1 MLRNRA
7 YQGSSSLKLT
17 IAQFI
22 SWPGRQTTKTLLHMK
37 SFFQRH
43 EKRKVHAFSHCS
55 LSLFAALL
63 LGVTSSGLAQ
73 EISKTNSTPGNV
85 NGGTITRTVDVVSG
99 VDLPVGTTISDINLT
114 ITWNR
119 SIQFLTGFGNTTF
132 HEETGFW
139 LTSPNGT
146 RVVVVYDVFGLHSR
160 SGVIPATY
168 GGVTPLAGDVTVE
181 FDQQATSSPGTSDF
195 AGKNPISTSFKPEG
209 TNALDNL
216 DNYNGESPFGTWTL
230 TIADGLGSGGF
241 GEVEFKSFTLT
252 VNKSNTP
259 DMNLSFQN
267 GTSSASETGGSA
279 TVVATL
285 SAAAASDVTV
295 NLGFSGTATNNTDFT
310 ASTSAIVITAGDLSG
325 TSTLNFSDDGLDET
339 DESIIVDISSVSNAN
354 EGSGNQIIATIT
366 DDDLTTSVASRVY
379 LEGAFNGTNLNTTLN
394 ANIPVNQPY
403 TNNGHAGGESAGSPP
418 AAAVDWVLV
427 ELREAGSAAAATGS
441 TRVGSA
447 AGFLMSD
454 GSVKATDGTS
464 DLTITAQNVTGSSF
478 FVVVYHRNH
487 LSLMS
492 ASAITESGGKYSIDF
507 TTAQSQAFGTNPMI
521 EVASGVFAM
530 AGGDADGDGDIDA
543 ADLLNWRNQN
553 GTTFVYNTSKADF
566 NLDGV
571 VNAVDRNDFQQ
582 KNNTKTSQVPGI

>member
-1 MLRNRA
+1 MR
-7 YQGSSSLKLT
+7 
-17 IAQFI
+17 
-22 SWPGRQTTKTLLHMK
+22 
-37 SFFQRH
+37 SFFQQH
-43 EKRKVHAFSHCS
+43 EKRKAYAFSPCF
-55 LSLFAALL
+55 LSLIAALL
-63 LGVTSSGLAQ
+63 LAVNSSGLAQ
-73 EISKTNSTPGNV
+73 EVSKTNSTAGNV

-99 VDLPVGTTISDINLT
+99 VDLPAGTTISDINLT

-146 RVVVVYDVFGLHSR
+146 KVVVVYDVFGLHSR

-181 FDQQATSSPGTSDF
+181 FDQQATASPGASDF

-209 TNALDNL
+209 TNPLDNL

-252 VNKSNTP
+252 VNKSNIP
-259 DMNLSFQN
+259 DVDLSFQS
-267 GTSSASETGGSA
+267 GTNSAVETGGST

-295 NLGFSGTATNNTDFT
+295 NLSFSGTAVNNTDFT
-310 ASTSAIVITAGDLSG
+310 ASTSSIVITAGDLTG
-325 TSTLNFSDDGLDET
+325 TSTLSFSDDGLNET
-339 DESIIVDISSVSNAN
+339 NESIIIDISSVSNAN
-354 EGSGNQIIATIT
+354 EGTSNQLTATIT
-366 DDDLTTSVASRVY
+366 DDDIDTSVATKVY
-379 LEGAFNGTNLNTTLN
+379 LEGAFNSTNLNTTLN

-418 AAAVDWVLV
+418 ATAVDWVLV
-427 ELREAGSAAAATGS
+427 ELREAGSAATATS
-441 TRVGSA
+441 SARVGSA

-454 GSVKATDGTS
+454 GSIKATDGTS
-464 DLTITAQNVTGSSF
+464 DLAITARNVTSSSF

-487 LSLMS
+487 LSVMS
-492 ASAITESGGKYSIDF
+492 ANAIAESSGKYSIDF
-507 TTAQSQAFGTNPMI
+507 TSAQSQAFGTNPMI
-521 EVASGVFAM
+521 EVAPGVFAM
-530 AGGDADGDGDIDA
+530 VGGDADGDGDVDA
-543 ADLLNWRNQN
+543 TDLLNWRNQN
-553 GTTFVYNTSKADF
+553 GVTFVYSTSKADF